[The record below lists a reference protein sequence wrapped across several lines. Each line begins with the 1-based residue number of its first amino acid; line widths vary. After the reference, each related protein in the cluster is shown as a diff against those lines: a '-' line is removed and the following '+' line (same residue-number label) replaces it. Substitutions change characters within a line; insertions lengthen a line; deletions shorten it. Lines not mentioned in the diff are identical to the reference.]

1 MNRKKKYGGIIVPAI
16 TPLNADHTLD
26 RSAMEKL
33 WAFFRQHQ
41 VMPFIL
47 GTTGEFPSLSM
58 SIKQELI
65 RQAGR
70 LKQSGDQ
77 LYTGISSNCLSD
89 TVELARLAFD
99 EGTDVVVSNLPSYYP
114 LSEAQMKKYFEQLA
128 EKVPGPLMI
137 YNIPS
142 TTHLSIPLSVIDELS
157 HHPNI
162 VGIKDSERSEER
174 LRVSL
179 QMWSGRE
186 DFSHFLGWAAKSG
199 EALLNGGDGL
209 VPSTANIAPGLYH
222 DMEAAARKGDKEQV
236 AQLQQ
241 LSDQLGNSYQSG
253 RMMGETLAAL
263 KLLMQKEGLCQP
275 YMMPPL

>member
-1 MNRKKKYGGIIVPAI
+1 MNKKKKYSGIVVPAI

-26 RSAMEKL
+26 RSAVETL
-33 WAFFRQHQ
+33 WTFFRQHH

-47 GTTGEFPSLSM
+47 GTTGEFPSLST

-65 RQAGR
+65 QLAGR
-70 LKQSGDQ
+70 LKQPGDQ

-99 EGTDVVVSNLPSYYP
+99 EGADVVVCNLPSYYP
-114 LSEAQMKKYFEQLA
+114 LSETQMKKYFEQLA

-142 TTHLSIPLSVIDELS
+142 TTHLSIPLAVIDELS

-162 VGIKDSERSEER
+162 VGIKDSERNEER
-174 LRVSL
+174 LRTSL

-209 VPSTANIAPGLYH
+209 VPSTANLAPGLYH
-222 DMEAAARKGDKEQV
+222 DMAEAAQKGDKEKV
-236 AQLQQ
+236 ARLQQ
-241 LSDQLGNSYQSG
+241 QSDQLGDSYQSG
-253 RMMGETLAAL
+253 RILGGSLAAL

-275 YMMPPL
+275 YIMPPL